1 MQLFSFYEVGG
12 RIRDEILGLQSKD
25 VDYVAVPRES
35 LIEEFPEA
43 PELFE
48 VLETYLK
55 REGYEIFLSTPSCY
69 TVRARFPQGHVHQGV
84 ADFVMARKEVGYV
97 PGTRKPIIK
106 PGTLYDDL
114 ERRDFTLNALARG
127 ENGSIVDFF
136 GGFKDLE
143 DRVLRTPLDTLT
155 TFNDDPLRILRA
167 LRFSITK
174 GFSIPEEMW
183 WCIHEYDY
191 TEKMGVVSSE
201 RIREE
206 LYKCFKFD
214 SLKTLLLLNEFPAL
228 RDYVFK
234 NTGLWLKPTNEL

>member
-1 MQLFSFYEVGG
+1 MMFTFYEVGG
-12 RIRDEILGLQSKD
+12 RIRDEILGIQSKD

-43 PELFE
+43 SDLFD
-48 VLETYLK
+48 VLVRYLQ
-55 REGYEIFLSTPSCY
+55 REKFEIFLSTPSCY

-97 PGTRKPIIK
+97 PGTRKPVIK

-127 ENGSIVDFF
+127 EDGLIVDYF
-136 GGFKDLE
+136 GGLKDLE
-143 DRVLRTPLDTLT
+143 DRVLKTPLETLT

-167 LRFSITK
+167 IRFSITK
-174 GFSIPEEMW
+174 GFSIPEEMRQ
-183 WCIHEYDY
+183 CIYEYDY
-191 TEKMGVVSSE
+191 LTGMGVVSSE

-206 LYKCFKFD
+206 LYKCFKSD
-214 SLKTLLLLNEFPAL
+214 TLETLLLLNEFPAL
-228 RDYVFK
+228 RDYVFM